1 MKSHLGPYFT
11 HPYIISISKPFSR
24 NNGKYILHTTAQN
37 TFHFAILPQSTL
49 HTVGTTNNWLFTSLT
64 QGKIFIPT
72 CQSLPQSFL
81 WLCIIYIIIDD
92 TRKYHNGRSHT
103 CNSAVNPSCCI
114 EVRTSFRYKI
124 NLAKVLS
131 KPRSHTHFG
140 TK

>member
-1 MKSHLGPYFT
+1 MPKFTPVLSMAVHHLY
-11 HPYIISISKPFSR
+11 
-24 NNGKYILHTTAQN
+24 
-37 TFHFAILPQSTL
+37 
-49 HTVGTTNNWLFTSLT
+49 
-64 QGKIFIPT
+64 
-72 CQSLPQSFL
+72 
-81 WLCIIYIIIDD
+81 IDD

-140 TK
+140 TIKDGIIMLDKGQGEDKLLDSPNYFLLDSKQDCYIVVNAWELGVRESNIIIL